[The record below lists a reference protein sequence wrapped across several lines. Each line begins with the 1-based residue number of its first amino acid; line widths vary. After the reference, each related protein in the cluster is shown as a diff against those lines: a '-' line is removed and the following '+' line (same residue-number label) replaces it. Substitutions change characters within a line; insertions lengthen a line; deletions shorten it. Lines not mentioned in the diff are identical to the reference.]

1 MDAKDKAGHMTARPR
16 PGGRTARN
24 KAAVFEAT
32 ASLVAERG
40 YDAVTM
46 TDIAKRAGVAATSLY
61 RRWGD
66 VRALMMDV
74 AVERLMRE
82 RPLPDTGSL
91 RGDLRAWAR
100 AIAANL
106 TSREGSSFFRA
117 VIATTTPAGADGSKR
132 SAALK
137 RRGEQLA
144 MMLDRARRRGEKP
157 PDVADVMDHLLAP
170 LYVRA
175 LFGRPLTRAVV
186 DRLVERLIG

>member
-1 MDAKDKAGHMTARPR
+1 MDAKDRAGDMTAKPR

-24 KAAVFEAT
+24 RAAVFEAT

-40 YDAVTM
+40 YDSVTM

-66 VRALMMDV
+66 VRALMTEV

-82 RPLPDTGSL
+82 RPIPDTGSL
-91 RGDLRAWAR
+91 RGDLRGWAR

-106 TSREGSSFFRA
+106 VSPEGTSFFRA
-117 VIATTTPAGADGSKR
+117 VIATTIPAGGDGSKR

-137 RRGEQLA
+137 RRGEELA
-144 MMLDRARRRGEKP
+144 MMLDRARRRGESP
-157 PDVADVMDHLLAP
+157 PNVTDVMDHLLAP
-170 LYVRA
+170 LYLRA
-175 LFGRPLTRAVV
+175 LFGRPLSKAVA